1 MAVSGAADISRIDDQ
16 VTQVTTSEARSC
28 LRADFRRFWRRVV
41 HLKTITQQ
49 DAGAKTED
57 LSEQVRCGRQKERQ
71 WRLHD

>member
-1 MAVSGAADISRIDDQ
+1 MPIRPPQ
-16 VTQVTTSEARSC
+16 VVQVTTSEARNC

-57 LSEQVRCGRQKERQ
+57 
-71 WRLHD
+71 

>member
-1 MAVSGAADISRIDDQ
+1 MSNSSAVYAEEIIKSCGNIILALLSSANPATQ
-16 VTQVTTSEARSC
+16 VVQVTTSDARSC

-57 LSEQVRCGRQKERQ
+57 
-71 WRLHD
+71 